1 MEWPNC
7 HADNAEGAGYCSSC
21 GTSLTSARAS
31 ANLAGRIA
39 RLGAVNLDG
48 FIYLI
53 PPVILT
59 VVTPLIVQGPG
70 GEMVAG
76 VFILIVFFYQ
86 MVLLIKDG

>member
-1 MEWPNC
+1 MECPNC
-7 HADNAEGAGYCSSC
+7 HAGNAEGAGYCSSC
-21 GTSLTSARAS
+21 GASLTSSRAS

-59 VVTPLIVQGPG
+59 VVTPLLVHGPG